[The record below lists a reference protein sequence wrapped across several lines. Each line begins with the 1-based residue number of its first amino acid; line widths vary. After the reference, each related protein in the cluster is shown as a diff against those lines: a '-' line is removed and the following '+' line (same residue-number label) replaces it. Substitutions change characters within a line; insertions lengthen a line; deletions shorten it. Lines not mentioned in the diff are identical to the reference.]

1 MFVAV
6 GCWLLVY
13 CQALAGKKEWDFRF
27 SLTLNGVVCNKLF
40 IGANNLVTTC
50 YRQNERGKAQA
61 LNDFLVFGTTAA
73 ASFLAGFL
81 HEHFGWV
88 PLNWASIPLLLVAV
102 CAVIWLRYQREP
114 VRAAA

>member
-1 MFVAV
+1 
-6 GCWLLVY
+6 
-13 CQALAGKKEWDFRF
+13 
-27 SLTLNGVVCNKLF
+27 
-40 IGANNLVTTC
+40 
-50 YRQNERGKAQA
+50 
-61 LNDFLVFGTTAA
+61 VFGTTAA